1 MKNIF
6 TKGFSVVEALV
17 VIAGLAL
24 VVAIVIPQFSKIRER
39 ETLKSGVEN
48 IISAVDKART
58 KTLASVNSSSYGV
71 HFQSDQVI
79 IFKGVA
85 YSALD
90 ANNENII
97 ITTPATIS
105 NVTLGG
111 VSGSSG
117 DIYFNRIYGSPN
129 TTGTVTVSTGN
140 YSKVITI
147 SSGGGVSS
155 N

>member
-1 MKNIF
+1 M
-6 TKGFSVVEALV
+6 VVAGIAL
-17 VIAGLAL
+17 I
-24 VVAIVIPQFSKIRER
+24 VAIVIPQFSKIRER

-48 IISAVDKART
+48 TVGALDKARN
-58 KTLASVNSSSYGV
+58 KTLASVASSSYGV
-71 HFQSDQVI
+71 HFQSDRVV
-79 IFKGVA
+79 IFKGIV
-85 YSALD
+85 YSVND
-90 ANNENII
+90 ANNEVITL
-97 ITTPATIS
+97 TTPSSIS

-117 DIYFNRIYGSPN
+117 DVYFNRIYGTPN

-147 SSGGGVSS
+147 SNTGSASS

>member
-1 MKNIF
+1 M
-6 TKGFSVVEALV
+6 VVAGIAL
-17 VIAGLAL
+17 I
-24 VVAIVIPQFSKIRER
+24 VAIVIPQFSKIRER

-48 IISAVDKART
+48 TVGALDKARN
-58 KTLASVNSSSYGV
+58 KTLASVASSSYGV
-71 HFQSDQVI
+71 HFQSDRVV
-79 IFKGVA
+79 IFKGIV
-85 YSALD
+85 YSAND
-90 ANNENII
+90 ANNEVITL
-97 ITTPATIS
+97 TTPSSIS

-117 DIYFNRIYGSPN
+117 DVYFNRIYGTPN

-147 SSGGGVSS
+147 SNTGSTSS

>member
-1 MKNIF
+1 M
-6 TKGFSVVEALV
+6 VVAGIAL
-17 VIAGLAL
+17 I
-24 VVAIVIPQFSKIRER
+24 VAIVIPQFSKIRER

-48 IISAVDKART
+48 TVGALDKARN
-58 KTLASVNSSSYGV
+58 KTLASVASSSYGV
-71 HFQSDQVI
+71 HFQSDRVV
-79 IFKGVA
+79 IFKGIV
-85 YSALD
+85 YSAND
-90 ANNENII
+90 ANNEVITL
-97 ITTPATIS
+97 TTPSSIS

-117 DIYFNRIYGSPN
+117 DVYFNRIYGTPN

-147 SSGGGVSS
+147 SNTGSASS